1 MQIKHNSFSL
11 MDPNCQVAGLKSNH
25 TETQVRMQHVLLH
38 PAAFVTKISSGV
50 GDRLEKNITT
60 AHADRDARR
69 HTHTHTHTR
78 ARTRLLRK
86 QQLTKAEIYSISKPE
101 GLCENKVK
109 MLKCLKHINMLWSSN
124 NPFKWKDSI

>member
-69 HTHTHTHTR
+69 HTHARAHTASEKTTAHKGR
-78 ARTRLLRK
+78 DL
-86 QQLTKAEIYSISKPE
+86 
-101 GLCENKVK
+101 
-109 MLKCLKHINMLWSSN
+109 
-124 NPFKWKDSI
+124 